1 MSRPSTQN
9 LTVDQLVERFA
20 ALGVEQSKA
29 IDVDNNA
36 KYARLFEQM
45 RDVEE
50 ELKLRAGDQRRAL
63 VALYSYPNMQ
73 VRLAAAKATL
83 ATDPQVARQVIEAIA
98 TSTWPPQCYDARS
111 CLRMLDE
118 GAFVPN

>member
-1 MSRPSTQN
+1 MSRPSMQN
-9 LTVDQLVERFA
+9 PTVDQLVERFA
-20 ALGVEQSKA
+20 ALGTEQSRA
-29 IDVDNNA
+29 IDADNNT
-36 KYARLFEQM
+36 KYARLFELM
-45 RDVEE
+45 RHVEE
-50 ELKLRAGDQRRAL
+50 ELKLRSGDQRRAL